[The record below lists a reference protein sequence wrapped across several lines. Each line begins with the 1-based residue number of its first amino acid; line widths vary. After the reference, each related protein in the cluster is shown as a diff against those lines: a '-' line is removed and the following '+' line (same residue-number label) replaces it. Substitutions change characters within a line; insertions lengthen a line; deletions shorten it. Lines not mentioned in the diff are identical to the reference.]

1 MSDINLKLF
10 LFLISSNLIDLST
23 SISIPTSEFIGC
35 FNDGADNAKFSTWG
49 YNGGPSGGNYKYFFS
64 KELSDGNNNIWLTKD
79 ECITKA
85 LSDGYKYV
93 SLQNLR
99 IINGNITT
107 QCYGGNNT
115 DYNKYGVA
123 PSCATTTNPASG
135 YSRCC
140 TGGFQ
145 AILRG
150 NGDCVGLTD
159 MGKYTRE
166 TTLEA
171 CQERCANEALCSGIM
186 YTTSCNG
193 VHGGELCVLY
203 SGSST
208 PTPNNGGCAQCFSVV
223 RNFIASTRMRILKE
237 TFEDYSPFDSLNN
250 GVIEMSSLDK
260 DDPKI
265 LNGGYTVNTR
275 AVTTSNRFGKS
286 NKAYLFDGG
295 SSFIQTSITFPLFAL
310 SKSFSVWFSIS
321 TLKRGWIVAGGLDTA
336 DSKAFGLFLSSA
348 NGELLFHANGATCDY
363 HFHTFSS
370 SSLNIWQH
378 VVISY
383 DGNTISAYMNGILI
397 GTKACVINTASS
409 FVKLGIRQEGNQ
421 PGNNQ
426 VFGGKIDD
434 FIAYNRSLT
443 AEEATKLF
451 VSTIV
456 PEKRIYGGGWTGA
469 VYSVIPRILTLYTVL
484 EFINNKINDITV
496 DIRDE
501 INNQISN
508 ITAEMNIQISSI
520 NVDIRNEINKQISN
534 ITAEMNIQ
542 ISNITTGIR
551 NEINSQ
557 ISNITALMNSQ
568 ISNITAV
575 TNSQISNITA
585 NINKINT
592 MNQKLSATLTK
603 LRKTTTRKKKTE
615 L

>member
-1 MSDINLKLF
+1 MSDINVKLF
-10 LFLISSNLIDLST
+10 VYLLLSNLIYFIT
-23 SISIPTSEFIGC
+23 SISIPTSEYIGC

-49 YNGGPSGGNYKYFFS
+49 YNGGPSGGNYQYFFS

-107 QCYGGNNT
+107 QCFGGSNT

-123 PSCATTTNPASG
+123 PSCATTASG

-150 NGDCVGLTD
+150 NGVCNGLGD
-159 MGKYTRE
+159 MGKHTRE
-166 TTLEA
+166 LSLEA

-186 YTTSCNG
+186 YTTSCNPH
-193 VHGGELCVLY
+193 HGGELCVLY

-208 PTPNNGGCAQCFSVV
+208 PTPTNLSSCAQCYSVV
-223 RNFIASTRMRILKE
+223 RNFTANTRMTIINK
-237 TFEDYSPFDSLNN
+237 TFEVYSPFDSLNN
-250 GVIEMSSLDK
+250 GVIGISSLDK

-275 AVTTSNRFGKS
+275 AVITSDRFGKS
-286 NKAYLFDGG
+286 NKAYLFDGV
-295 SSFIQTSITFPLFAL
+295 SSFIQTSITFPLVGPKA
-310 SKSFSVWFSIS
+310 FSVWFSIS

-336 DSKAFGLFLSSA
+336 SGAFGLFLGSA
-348 NGELLFHANGATCDY
+348 NGDLLFHHNGPCDW
-363 HFHTFSS
+363 HFHTFTS

-383 DGNTISAYMNGILI
+383 DGSTLYIYMNGIFI
-397 GTKACVINTASS
+397 GTKACVISTASS

-469 VYSVIPRILTLYTVL
+469 VYSINYTSVIPRSYLRSLPSTLKTPPSFNSRTNILKDFL
-484 EFINNKINDITV
+484 FI
-496 DIRDE
+496 
-501 INNQISN
+501 
-508 ITAEMNIQISSI
+508 
-520 NVDIRNEINKQISN
+520 
-534 ITAEMNIQ
+534 
-542 ISNITTGIR
+542 
-551 NEINSQ
+551 
-557 ISNITALMNSQ
+557 
-568 ISNITAV
+568 
-575 TNSQISNITA
+575 
-585 NINKINT
+585 
-592 MNQKLSATLTK
+592 
-603 LRKTTTRKKKTE
+603 E